1 MCPKG
6 EMLLCLMLY
15 PSEKIS
21 LESTTFNKEL
31 FAQHRSFPSGV
42 VCAEPIN
49 ILTFL
54 AISPL
59 KRSG

>member
-1 MCPKG
+1 
-6 EMLLCLMLY
+6 MLLCLMLY